1 MNSSG
6 SRRTKIRPPRKSF
19 GPTSSAS
26 GGSFDYDALWQD
38 LSKAIEQIQHKNVSS
53 LLYEQLYRKA
63 YVAVLGKCGG
73 RLYDDVSQ
81 LITKHLLARRQAL
94 LDLVDSS
101 FTNANEELLKAV
113 VTEWN
118 EHLQMMKFISDV
130 LMYLNRAYVKENR
143 KLFTYDLG
151 IVLFDISLLRH
162 NNMEVGSKLIDVVVS
177 EITKSRNGS
186 VITTRLYLAQVISMM
201 ETLLEDRAGT
211 TLSVPA
217 AQGVSNLYH
226 DNFEKQ
232 LLLHSESYFLTL
244 ADEFSANSNGT
255 KYIHNVHAFI
265 KDEETRLKSLL
276 PKQESSETASHS
288 DTFSKLKSLMDN
300 ALIKSQIERVISL
313 PIDMQGL
320 LFWLEPILLASISS
334 LTGAT
339 LSASSLRDNT
349 RELNILYELIGRV
362 DLDHNLLKYHLR
374 EAITSQGLRMPV
386 LITGHLEQTALA
398 SNATGQKKLSSSF
411 NSTNFAVSWVTM
423 VLDFHQR
430 LLSLVQVAFEGDP
443 SISQT
448 IYSAVRDFVNK
459 SNQAPTK
466 KSSLIPN
473 TNAPE
478 LLSIFMDFYI
488 KKSSKSLGSS
498 KLASDNKV
506 SVDETEDFLSKSI
519 SFLTLV
525 KDKDAFEAHYA
536 AHFAKRFLNAKSSG
550 NSGWAMDGIDLEE
563 LVIAK
568 LGEEMGRGGSS
579 FEKIVKMKKDVKL
592 SHSLTNEWRNYVNK
606 NSLDLVDLELKICNL
621 SDWPKSMT
629 KDYKSHTNDDGEIG
643 FIWPSLLRKTMRTF
657 EEYWLSEKRNDNKTL
672 YWCPK
677 FGLMD
682 MRITYPTKTYDINLS
697 TYAGIIMLLFA
708 PQSTDASGEPVLAF
722 AEKRVLKYEEIRELT
737 NIPESELKR
746 QLQSIAVAPRL
757 RLLIKSPMTKEVNLG
772 DEFKLNGKFKSPSTK
787 VKVLTV
793 SAASSKSE
801 SKIEKQEEAQEVS
814 GNIEEGRKQLL
825 NAAIVRTMKSRQKL
839 THNELIEELLKQLQN
854 RFEPLMS
861 VIKRRIEDLIDKEY
875 LKRDEQAFNL
885 YHYIA

>member
-6 SRRTKIRPPRKSF
+6 SRRTKIRPPRKSL
-19 GPTSSAS
+19 GPNASAS
-26 GGSFDYDALWQD
+26 GASFDYDASWHD
-38 LSKAIEQIQHKNVSS
+38 LSQAIKQIHNKNVSS

-73 RLYDDVSQ
+73 RLYENVSE
-81 LITKHLLARRQAL
+81 LITKHLLARRQAT
-94 LDLVDSS
+94 LDLVNSS

-118 EHLQMMKFISDV
+118 EHLHMMKFISDV

-151 IVLFDISLLRH
+151 IVLFDISYLRY
-162 NNMEVGSKLIDVVVS
+162 NNLEVGSKLIDVVVG
-177 EITKSRNGS
+177 EITKSRNGD
-186 VITTRLYLAQVISMM
+186 VITTRLYLAQILSMM
-201 ETLLEDRAGT
+201 ETILKDRAGT
-211 TLSVPA
+211 SLSVPA
-217 AQGVSNLYH
+217 AQGISNFYH
-226 DNFEKQ
+226 DEFEKQ
-232 LLLHSESYFLTL
+232 LLLQSETYFVAL
-244 ADEFSANSNGT
+244 AEEYSVSCNGT
-255 KYIHNVHAFI
+255 KYIHDVHTFI
-265 KDEETRLKSLL
+265 KEEETRLKSLL
-276 PKQESSETASHS
+276 PKHESSDEGSHS

-320 LFWLEPILLASISS
+320 LYWLEPLLLASTNS

-339 LSASSLRDNT
+339 LSSSSMRDNT
-349 RELNILYELIGRV
+349 KELNILYELIGRV
-362 DLDHNLLKYHLR
+362 DFDHNLLKYHLR

-386 LITGHLEQTALA
+386 LITEHLEQVASA
-398 SNATGQKKLSSSF
+398 SNANNQKKLSSGS

-423 VLDFHQR
+423 VLNFHQR
-430 LLSLVQVAFEGDP
+430 LLDLVQVAFEGDP

-448 IYSAVRDFVNK
+448 IYNSVRDFVNK
-459 SNQAPTK
+459 SNQVPTK
-466 KSSLIPN
+466 KGSLSPN

-478 LLSIFMDFYI
+478 LLSIYMDYHI
-488 KKSSKSLGSS
+488 KNSSKPLGSG

-506 SVDETEDFLSKSI
+506 SIDETEEFLSKSI

-536 AHFAKRFLNAKSSG
+536 AHFAKRFLNAKSSAT
-550 NSGWAMDGIDLEE
+550 SGWTMAGIDLEE

-579 FEKIVKMKKDVKL
+579 LEKIVKMNKDVKL
-592 SHSLTNEWRNYVNK
+592 SRSLTNEWKSYVNK
-606 NSLDLVDLELKICNL
+606 NSLDLVELELKICNL

-629 KDYKSHTNDDGEIG
+629 KDYKSQSNDDGEIG
-643 FIWPSLLRKTMRTF
+643 FIWPSVLRKTMRTF

-682 MRITYPTKTYDINLS
+682 MRITYPTRTYEINLS

-722 AEKRVLKYEEIRELT
+722 AEKRVLKYEEILELT

-757 RLLIKSPMTKEVNLG
+757 RLLIKSPMTKEVKIG
-772 DEFKLNGKFKSPSTK
+772 DEFRLNEKFKSPSSK

-793 SAASSKSE
+793 SAASSRAE
-801 SKIEKQEEAQEVS
+801 SKNEKQEEAQEVS

-839 THNELIEELLKQLQN
+839 THNELIEELFKQLQN
-854 RFEPLMS
+854 RFEPLMA